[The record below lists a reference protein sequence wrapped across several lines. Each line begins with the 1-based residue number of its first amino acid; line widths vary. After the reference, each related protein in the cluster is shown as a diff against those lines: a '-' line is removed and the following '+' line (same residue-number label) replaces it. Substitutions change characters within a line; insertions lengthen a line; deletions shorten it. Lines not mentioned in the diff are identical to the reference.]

1 MDFETCT
8 FIVTLNPDG
17 RITLPPTALSALR
30 WSAGMQLAI
39 TRAPDGLTLRLG
51 PLEGER

>member
-1 MDFETCT
+1 MDSQTHN

-17 RITLPPTALSALR
+17 RITLPRMALSELH
-30 WSAGMQLAI
+30 WSAGMQLVVI
-39 TRAPDGLTLRLG
+39 RQPDGLTLRLG

>member
-1 MDFETCT
+1 MNSETYN

-17 RITLPPTALSALR
+17 RITLPPTALSELH
-30 WSAGMQLAI
+30 WSAGMQLVVI
-39 TRAPDGLTLRLG
+39 KEQEGLTLRLG

>member
-1 MDFETCT
+1 MDSETCH

-17 RITLPPTALSALR
+17 RITLPATALSELR
-30 WSAGMQLAI
+30 WSAGMQLVVIQEQA
-39 TRAPDGLTLRLG
+39 GLMLRLG

>member
-1 MDFETCT
+1 MDSETYS

-17 RITLPPTALSALR
+17 RVTLPPTALSELH
-30 WSAGMQLAI
+30 WSPGMQLVVI
-39 TRAPDGLTLRLG
+39 QEPDGLTLRLG